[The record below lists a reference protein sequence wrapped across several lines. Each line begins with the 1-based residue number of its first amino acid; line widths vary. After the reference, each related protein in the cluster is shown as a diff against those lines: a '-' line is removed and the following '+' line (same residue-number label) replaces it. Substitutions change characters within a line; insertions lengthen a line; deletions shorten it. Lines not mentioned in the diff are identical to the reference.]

1 MSNNYSFFEKWNIYQ
16 KSRFPLAKHGLLI
29 LAFSSSAVSF
39 SAMISGRSSP
49 EMLSYIVAFITC
61 FLFFLQ
67 LRIADEFK
75 DYEED
80 CLYRSYRPI
89 PQGIIT
95 LKELKYLF
103 IIASAIQL
111 TAAAFLDIKLAGILL
126 VVWLYLACMS
136 KEFGIKTWLKAHP
149 ITYMWSHMI
158 IMPMVD
164 FYATAT
170 DWILF
175 DSPPYAIYWFVAL
188 SFFNGI
194 NLEIG
199 RKIRNPKDEEHGVET
214 YSVLWGCKK
223 ASIAWLSMV
232 LLTGLC
238 AIGASYYLPNPFF
251 SIVLGFVVLY
261 MFISIAYT
269 KKFLNAPEKG
279 NGKVFENLSGIF
291 TLSIYLLLGLI
302 PLGYQ
307 YLSWLLSS
315 VSGSLSSF
323 LSWLF

>member
-1 MSNNYSFFEKWNIYQ
+1 MSNTYSFFEKWNIYQ
-16 KSRFPLAKHGLLI
+16 KSRFPLLKHSLLI

-39 SAMISGRSSP
+39 SAMISGRSTLES
-49 EMLSYIVAFITC
+49 LSYIVAFVTC

-80 CLYRSYRPI
+80 CLYRSYRPV

-103 IIASAIQL
+103 IISSVIQL
-111 TAAAFLDIKLAGILL
+111 GFAAFLDIKLAGILL
-126 VVWLYLACMS
+126 VVWIYLACMS
-136 KEFGIKTWLKAHP
+136 KEFGIKNWLKAHP
-149 ITYMWSHMI
+149 ITYMWSHML

-175 DSPPYAIYWFVAL
+175 ESPPYAIYWFVAL
-188 SFFNGI
+188 SFFNGM

-199 RKIRNPKDEEHGVET
+199 RKIRNPNDEEKGVET
-214 YSVLWGCKK
+214 YSFLWGCKK
-223 ASIAWLSMV
+223 ASLTWLTMV

-238 AIGASYYLPNPFF
+238 AIGAAFYLPKPFLT
-251 SIVLGFVVLY
+251 ILIIFVAVYIIICALQ
-261 MFISIAYT
+261 I
-269 KKFLNAPEKG
+269 KKFLKEPEKG
-279 NGKVFENLSGIF
+279 KGKVFENLSGVF
-291 TLSIYLLLGLI
+291 ALLIYLLLGLV

-307 YLSWLLSS
+307 LI
-315 VSGSLSSF
+315 
-323 LSWLF
+323 

>member
-1 MSNNYSFFEKWNIYQ
+1 MSKIYSFFEKWSIYQ
-16 KSRFPLAKHGLLI
+16 ASRFPLLKHGLLI

-39 SAMISGRSSP
+39 SAMIAGRTSP
-49 EMLSYIVAFITC
+49 EMMSYIVAFITC

-75 DYEED
+75 DYDED
-80 CLYRSYRPI
+80 CQYRSYRPV

-126 VVWLYLACMS
+126 VVWVYLACMS
-136 KEFGIKTWLKAHP
+136 KEFGIKPWLKAHP
-149 ITYMWSHMI
+149 ITYMWSHML

-170 DWILF
+170 DWVLF
-175 DSPPYAIYWFVAL
+175 ESPPYAIYWFVAL

-199 RKIRNPKDEEHGVET
+199 RKIRSNKDEEQGVET
-214 YSVLWGCKK
+214 YSVLWGSKK
-223 ASIAWLSMV
+223 ASTVWLSMV

-238 AIGASYYLPNPFF
+238 AIGAAYYLSTLFF
-251 SIVLGFVVLY
+251 SIMIGFVVVY
-261 MFISIAYT
+261 MAVSIYKT
-269 KKFLNAPEKG
+269 KQFLKDTLNG
-279 NGKVFENLSGIF
+279 NGKVFESLSGLF
-291 TLSIYLLLGLI
+291 TLVVYLLLGLI
-302 PLGYQ
+302 PLAY
-307 YLSWLLSS
+307 
-315 VSGSLSSF
+315 SLV
-323 LSWLF
+323 

>member
-1 MSNNYSFFEKWNIYQ
+1 M
-16 KSRFPLAKHGLLI
+16 KHGLLI

-39 SAMISGRSSP
+39 SAMISGRTSP
-49 EMLSYIVAFITC
+49 EILSYIVAFITC

-75 DYEED
+75 DYDED
-80 CLYRSYRPI
+80 CLYRSYRPV

-126 VVWLYLACMS
+126 VVWVYLACMS
-136 KEFGIKTWLKAHP
+136 KEFGIKPWLKAHP
-149 ITYMWSHMI
+149 ITYMWSHML

-175 DSPPYAIYWFVAL
+175 STPPYALYWFVAL

-199 RKIRNPKDEEHGVET
+199 RKIRSQKEEEKGVET
-214 YSVLWGCKK
+214 YSVLWGAKK
-223 ASIAWLSMV
+223 ATTAWLSMV

-238 AIGASYYLPNPFF
+238 AIGASYYLPPPFF
-251 SIVLGFVVLY
+251 SIVIGFVAVY
-261 MFISIAYT
+261 MMVSIYKT
-269 KKFLNAPEKG
+269 RQFLKDTV
-279 NGKVFENLSGIF
+279 NGSGKIFENLSGLF
-291 TLSIYLLLGLI
+291 TLGVYLLLGLI
-302 PLGYQ
+302 PLAYV
-307 YLSWLLSS
+307 L
-315 VSGSLSSF
+315 V
-323 LSWLF
+323 

>member
-1 MSNNYSFFEKWNIYQ
+1 MNHNYSFFEKWNIYQ
-16 KSRFPLAKHGLLI
+16 KSRFPLLKHGILI
-29 LAFSSSAVSF
+29 AAFSSSAVSF
-39 SAMISGRSSP
+39 SAIIAGRSMP
-49 EMLSYIVAFITC
+49 ELISYIVAFITC

-80 CLYRSYRPI
+80 CQYRSYRPV

-95 LKELKYLF
+95 LKELKNLF
-103 IIASAIQL
+103 IVSSVIQL
-111 TAAAFLDIKLAGILL
+111 AAAAFLDIKLAGILL
-126 VVWLYLACMS
+126 VVWVYLACMS
-136 KEFGIKTWLKAHP
+136 KEFGIKSWLKAHP
-149 ITYMWSHMI
+149 ITYMWSHML

-175 DSPPYAIYWFVAL
+175 ESPPYAIYWFVAL

-199 RKIRNPKDEEHGVET
+199 RKIRSPRHEETGVDT
-214 YSVLWGCKK
+214 YSVLWGAKRAC
-223 ASIAWLSMV
+223 ATWLSMV

-238 AIGASYYLPNPFF
+238 AIGAAYYLPDLFF
-251 SIVLGFVVLY
+251 CFVIGFVTVY
-261 MFISIAYT
+261 FASSVYHT
-269 KKFLNAPEKG
+269 KKFLKDTMKG
-279 NGKVFENLSGIF
+279 DGKLFENLSGMF

-302 PLGYQ
+302 PLAYT
-307 YLSWLLSS
+307 LI
-315 VSGSLSSF
+315 
-323 LSWLF
+323 

>member
-1 MSNNYSFFEKWNIYQ
+1 MSKTYSFFEKWNIYQ
-16 KSRFPLAKHGLLI
+16 ASRFPLLKHGLLI

-39 SAMISGRSSP
+39 SAMIAGRTSP

-75 DYEED
+75 DYDED
-80 CLYRSYRPI
+80 CQYRSYRPV

-126 VVWLYLACMS
+126 VVWVYLACMS
-136 KEFGIKTWLKAHP
+136 KEFGIKPWLKAHP
-149 ITYMWSHMI
+149 ITYMWSHML

-175 DSPPYAIYWFVAL
+175 SSPPYALYWFVAL

-199 RKIRNPKDEEHGVET
+199 RKIRSTKDEENGVET
-214 YSVLWGCKK
+214 YSVLWGAKK
-223 ASIAWLSMV
+223 ASTAWLSMV

-238 AIGASYYLPNPFF
+238 AIGAAYYLPTPFF
-251 SIVLGFVVLY
+251 SIVLGFVAVY
-261 MFISIAYT
+261 MVVSIYKT
-269 KKFLNAPEKG
+269 QQFLKDTLNG
-279 NGKVFENLSGIF
+279 NGKVFENLSGLF
-291 TLSIYLLLGLI
+291 TLGVYLLLGLI
-302 PLGYQ
+302 PLAYA
-307 YLSWLLSS
+307 LI
-315 VSGSLSSF
+315 
-323 LSWLF
+323 

>member
-1 MSNNYSFFEKWNIYQ
+1 MQKNYSFFEKWNIYQ
-16 KSRFPLAKHGLLI
+16 SSRFPLVKHGLLI

-39 SAMISGRSSP
+39 SAMITGRTSP
-49 EMLSYIVAFITC
+49 EMLSYLVAFITC

-80 CLYRSYRPI
+80 CQYRSYRPV

-95 LKELKYLF
+95 LRELKYLF

-111 TAAAFLDIKLAGILL
+111 VAAAWLDIKLAGILL
-126 VVWLYLACMS
+126 IVWVYLACMS
-136 KEFGIKTWLKAHP
+136 KEFGIKPWLKAHP
-149 ITYMWSHMI
+149 ITYMWSHML

-170 DWILF
+170 DWILH
-175 DSPPYAIYWFVAL
+175 STPPYALYWFVAL

-199 RKIRNPKDEEHGVET
+199 RKIRSDKDEETGVET
-214 YSVLWGCKK
+214 YSVLWGAKK
-223 ASIAWLSMV
+223 ATIAWLSMV
-232 LLTGLC
+232 FLTGVC
-238 AIGASYYLPNPFF
+238 AIGASYHLPQPFF
-251 SIVLGFVVLY
+251 NLLIGFLTVY
-261 MFISIAYT
+261 MGVAIYQT
-269 KKFLNAPEKG
+269 RQFLKDTQQG
-279 NGKVFENLSGIF
+279 NGKVFENLSGVF

-302 PLGYQ
+302 PLAYI
-307 YLSWLLSS
+307 LI
-315 VSGSLSSF
+315 
-323 LSWLF
+323 

>member
-1 MSNNYSFFEKWNIYQ
+1 MSKTYSFFEKWNIYQ
-16 KSRFPLAKHGLLI
+16 ASRFPLLKHGLLI

-39 SAMISGRSSP
+39 SAMIAGRTSP
-49 EMLSYIVAFITC
+49 EMLSYLVAFITC

-75 DYEED
+75 DYDED
-80 CLYRSYRPI
+80 CQYRSYRPV

-126 VVWLYLACMS
+126 VVWVYLACMS
-136 KEFGIKTWLKAHP
+136 KEFGIKPWLKAHP
-149 ITYMWSHMI
+149 ITYMWSHML

-175 DSPPYAIYWFVAL
+175 ESPPYAIYWFVAL

-199 RKIRNPKDEEHGVET
+199 RKIRSDKDEEQGVET
-214 YSVLWGCKK
+214 YSVLWGAKK
-223 ASIAWLSMV
+223 ASTAWLSMV

-238 AIGASYYLPNPFF
+238 AVGAAYYLPSPFF
-251 SIVLGFVVLY
+251 YILVGFVAVY
-261 MFISIAYT
+261 MAVSIYQT
-269 KKFLNAPEKG
+269 QQFLKNTTTG
-279 NGKVFENLSGIF
+279 NGKVFENLSGLF
-291 TLSIYLLLGLI
+291 TLGVYLLLGLV
-302 PLGYQ
+302 PLAYA
-307 YLSWLLSS
+307 LI
-315 VSGSLSSF
+315 
-323 LSWLF
+323 

>member
-1 MSNNYSFFEKWNIYQ
+1 MSKTYSFFEKWNIYQ
-16 KSRFPLAKHGLLI
+16 ASRFPLLKHGLLI

-39 SAMISGRSSP
+39 SAMIAGRTSP
-49 EMLSYIVAFITC
+49 EMLSYLVAFITC

-75 DYEED
+75 DYDED
-80 CLYRSYRPI
+80 CQYRSYRPV

-126 VVWLYLACMS
+126 VVWVYLACMS
-136 KEFGIKTWLKAHP
+136 KEFGIKPWLKAHP
-149 ITYMWSHMI
+149 ITYMWSHML

-175 DSPPYAIYWFVAL
+175 ESPPYAIYWFVAL

-199 RKIRNPKDEEHGVET
+199 RKIRSDKDEEQGVET
-214 YSVLWGCKK
+214 YSVLWGAKK
-223 ASIAWLSMV
+223 ASTAWLSMV

-238 AIGASYYLPNPFF
+238 AIGAAYYLPSPFF
-251 SIVLGFVVLY
+251 YILVGFVTVY
-261 MFISIAYT
+261 MAVSIYQT
-269 KKFLNAPEKG
+269 QQFLKNTTIG
-279 NGKVFENLSGIF
+279 NGKVFENLSGLF
-291 TLSIYLLLGLI
+291 TLGVYLLLGLV
-302 PLGYQ
+302 PLAYA
-307 YLSWLLSS
+307 LI
-315 VSGSLSSF
+315 
-323 LSWLF
+323 

>member
-1 MSNNYSFFEKWNIYQ
+1 MSKTYSFFEKWNIYQ
-16 KSRFPLAKHGLLI
+16 ASRFPLLKHGLLI

-39 SAMISGRSSP
+39 SAMISGRTSP

-75 DYEED
+75 DYDED
-80 CLYRSYRPI
+80 CLYRSYRPV

-126 VVWLYLACMS
+126 VVWVYLACMS
-136 KEFGIKTWLKAHP
+136 KEFGIKPWLKAHP
-149 ITYMWSHMI
+149 ITYMWSHML

-175 DSPPYAIYWFVAL
+175 STPPYALYWFVAL

-199 RKIRNPKDEEHGVET
+199 RKIRSQKDEENGVET
-214 YSVLWGCKK
+214 YSVLWGAKK
-223 ASIAWLSMV
+223 ATTAWLSMV

-238 AIGASYYLPNPFF
+238 AIGASYYLPTPFF
-251 SIVLGFVVLY
+251 SIVIAFVTVY
-261 MFISIAYT
+261 MLVSIYQT
-269 KKFLNAPEKG
+269 RQFLKDTVNRS
-279 NGKVFENLSGIF
+279 GKVFENLSGLF
-291 TLSIYLLLGLI
+291 TLGVYLLLGLI
-302 PLGYQ
+302 PLAY
-307 YLSWLLSS
+307 
-315 VSGSLSSF
+315 V
-323 LSWLF
+323 LF

>member
-1 MSNNYSFFEKWNIYQ
+1 MSKTYSFFEKWNIYQ
-16 KSRFPLAKHGLLI
+16 ESRFPLLKHGLLI

-39 SAMISGRSSP
+39 SAMISGRTSP

-75 DYEED
+75 DYDED
-80 CLYRSYRPI
+80 CLYRSYRPV
-89 PQGIIT
+89 PQGVIT

-126 VVWLYLACMS
+126 VVWVYLACMS
-136 KEFGIKTWLKAHP
+136 KEFGIKPWLKAHP
-149 ITYMWSHMI
+149 ITYMWSHML

-170 DWILF
+170 DWVLF
-175 DSPPYAIYWFVAL
+175 STPPYALYWFVAL

-199 RKIRNPKDEEHGVET
+199 RKIRSQKDEEKGVET
-214 YSVLWGCKK
+214 YSILWGAKK
-223 ASIAWLSMV
+223 ATTAWLSMV

-238 AIGASYYLPNPFF
+238 AIGASYYLSTPFF
-251 SIVLGFVVLY
+251 SIVIGFIAVY
-261 MFISIAYT
+261 MVISIYQT
-269 KKFLNAPEKG
+269 QQFLKDTVNG
-279 NGKVFENLSGIF
+279 SGKVFENLSGLF
-291 TLSIYLLLGLI
+291 TLGVYLLLGLI
-302 PLGYQ
+302 PLAYV
-307 YLSWLLSS
+307 LL
-315 VSGSLSSF
+315 
-323 LSWLF
+323 

>member
-1 MSNNYSFFEKWNIYQ
+1 MSKTYSFFEKWNIYQ
-16 KSRFPLAKHGLLI
+16 ASRFPLLKHGLLI

-39 SAMISGRSSP
+39 SAMISGRTSP

-75 DYEED
+75 DYDED
-80 CLYRSYRPI
+80 CLYRSYRPV

-126 VVWLYLACMS
+126 VVWVYLACMS
-136 KEFGIKTWLKAHP
+136 KEFGIKPWLKAHP
-149 ITYMWSHMI
+149 ITYMWSHML

-175 DSPPYAIYWFVAL
+175 STPPYALYWFVAL

-199 RKIRNPKDEEHGVET
+199 RKIRSQKDEENGVET
-214 YSVLWGCKK
+214 YSVLWGAKK
-223 ASIAWLSMV
+223 ATTAWLSMV

-238 AIGASYYLPNPFF
+238 AIGASYYLPTPFF
-251 SIVLGFVVLY
+251 SIVIGFVTVY
-261 MFISIAYT
+261 MLISIYQT
-269 KKFLNAPEKG
+269 LQFLKDTVNG
-279 NGKVFENLSGIF
+279 SGKVFENLSGLF
-291 TLSIYLLLGLI
+291 TLGVYLLLGLI
-302 PLGYQ
+302 PLAYV
-307 YLSWLLSS
+307 L
-315 VSGSLSSF
+315 V
-323 LSWLF
+323 

>member
-1 MSNNYSFFEKWNIYQ
+1 MPE
-16 KSRFPLAKHGLLI
+16 LI
-29 LAFSSSAVSF
+29 
-39 SAMISGRSSP
+39 
-49 EMLSYIVAFITC
+49 SYIVAFITC

-80 CLYRSYRPI
+80 CQYRSYRPV

-95 LKELKYLF
+95 LKELKKVF
-103 IIASAIQL
+103 IVSSIIQL
-111 TAAAFLDIKLAGILL
+111 AAAAFLDIKLAGILL
-126 VVWLYLACMS
+126 IVWIYLACMS
-136 KEFGIKTWLKAHP
+136 KEFGIKSWLKAHP
-149 ITYMWSHMI
+149 ITYMWSHML

-175 DSPPYAIYWFVAL
+175 ESPPYAIYWFVAL

-199 RKIRNPKDEEHGVET
+199 RKIRSPKDEETGVET
-214 YSVLWGCKK
+214 YSVLWGAKRAC
-223 ASIAWLSMV
+223 IAWLSMV

-238 AIGASYYLPNPFF
+238 AIGAAYYLPDAFF
-251 SIVLGFVVLY
+251 CFVIGFVTVY
-261 MFISIAYT
+261 FMASVYHT
-269 KKFLNAPEKG
+269 KKFLKDTMKG
-279 NGKVFENLSGIF
+279 DGKLFENLSGMF

-302 PLGYQ
+302 PLAY
-307 YLSWLLSS
+307 SLL
-315 VSGSLSSF
+315 
-323 LSWLF
+323 